1 MNTRTTVHVDTLFA
15 ETGAISFGYTPETD
29 RVYIS
34 VADPTDKRRATHL
47 ISLSRDD
54 LANFK
59 TLLGKLDEVIKQEKA
74 KLYLSKTRG
83 SGFDQSGDTVSIPI
97 GDSNISI
104 PKDLYSEVSSLVSQ
118 GQTLVAA
125 SRISSALPW
134 LGLPGARTVAQS
146 ICDYQQAIGDR
157 T

>member
-1 MNTRTTVHVDTLFA
+1 MTTVHVDTLFA
-15 ETGAISFGYTPETD
+15 ENGAISFGYTPETD

-34 VADPTDKRRATHL
+34 VTDPTDKRRATHF
-47 ISLSRDD
+47 ISLSQEN
-54 LANFK
+54 LIKFK
-59 TLLGKLDEVIKQEKA
+59 ALLGKLDEVIKQEKA
-74 KLYLSKTRG
+74 KLYLSKTHG
-83 SGFDQSGDTVSIPI
+83 GGFDQSKDTISIPI
-97 GDSNISI
+97 GNSNITISQE
-104 PKDLYSEVSSLVSQ
+104 LYSEVSSLVSQ

-134 LGLPGARTVAQS
+134 LGLPGARAVAQS

>member
-47 ISLSRDD
+47 ISLSQDD

-59 TLLGKLDEVIKQEKA
+59 NLLGKLDEVIKQEKA
-74 KLYLSKTRG
+74 KRYLSKTRG

-104 PKDLYSEVSSLVSQ
+104 PKALYSEASSLVSQ
-118 GQTLVAA
+118 GQTLV
-125 SRISSALPW
+125 STIKRNTWMRIPPSLRPALPPEFSS
-134 LGLPGARTVAQS
+134 PGFSAV
-146 ICDYQQAIGDR
+146 GH
-157 T
+157 

>member
-15 ETGAISFGYTPETD
+15 ETGAISFSYTPEAD

-47 ISLSRDD
+47 ISLSQDD
-54 LANFK
+54 LADFK
-59 TLLGKLDEVIKQEKA
+59 ALLGKLDEVIKQEKA
-74 KLYLSKTRG
+74 KLYLSKTRNG
-83 SGFDQSGDTVSIPI
+83 GFDQSGNTVSIPV

-104 PKDLYSEVSSLVSQ
+104 SQELYSEASLLVSQ

-125 SRISSALPW
+125 SKISSALPW
-134 LGLPGARTVAQS
+134 LGLSGARAVAQS

>member
-29 RVYIS
+29 RIYIS

-47 ISLSRDD
+47 ISLSQED
-54 LANFK
+54 LVKFK
-59 TLLGKLDEVIKQEKA
+59 ALLERLDEVIKQEKA

-83 SGFDQSGDTVSIPI
+83 SGFDQSGDVVSIPI

-104 PKDLYSEVSSLVSQ
+104 TKELYSEVSSLVNQ

-134 LGLPGARTVAQS
+134 LGLPGARAVAQS

>member
-15 ETGAISFGYTPETD
+15 ETGAISFSYTPEAD

-47 ISLSRDD
+47 ISLSQDD
-54 LANFK
+54 LADFK
-59 TLLGKLDEVIKQEKA
+59 ALLGKLDEVIKQEKA
-74 KLYLSKTRG
+74 KLYLSKTRNG
-83 SGFDQSGDTVSIPI
+83 GFDKSGNTVSIPV

-104 PKDLYSEVSSLVSQ
+104 SQELYSEASLLVSQ

-125 SRISSALPW
+125 SKISSALPW
-134 LGLPGARTVAQS
+134 LGLSGARAVAQS

>member
-1 MNTRTTVHVDTLFA
+1 MNTRTTVHVGTLFA

-47 ISLSRDD
+47 ISLSQDD

-59 TLLGKLDEVIKQEKA
+59 NLLGKLDEVIKQEKA
-74 KLYLSKTRG
+74 KRYLSKTRG

-104 PKDLYSEVSSLVSQ
+104 PKALYSEAYSLVSQ
-118 GQTLVAA
+118 GQTLMAA

-134 LGLPGARTVAQS
+134 LGLPGARAVAQS